1 MKTKKCKYCQEEI
14 AKNVKTCPKCG
25 GKFGLP
31 TFVKFLIVI
40 LIIIVCIVG
49 CVSSCSK
56 SVSDSID
63 ETTNSYK
70 DKNGKTSFKL
80 NETFENS
87 HIRLTMTEAN
97 VDFKGYSEYATVKPG
112 YKVLAA
118 KFEVE
123 NIGNDE
129 EYVSYL
135 DFDAYADETA
145 IEDFYY
151 ADDKYPQIASTISK
165 GKKASGYVFY
175 EVPKDASKITIEY
188 KPSAW
193 ENVQIEFVV
202 K

>member
-25 GKFGLP
+25 GRFGLP
-31 TFVKFLIVI
+31 TFAKVIIIILIV
-40 LIIIVCIVG
+40 IVCIVG
-49 CVSSCSK
+49 CVSSCTK
-56 SVSDSID
+56 SVSDSFD

-70 DKNGKTSFKL
+70 DKNGKTSFKV

-87 HIRLTMTEAN
+87 YIKLTMTEAN
-97 VDFKGYSEYATVKPG
+97 VDFKDYNKYATIKSG
-112 YKVLAA
+112 HKVLVA

-123 NIGNDE
+123 NIGENED
-129 EYVSYL
+129 YVSYY
-135 DFDAYADETA
+135 DFDAYADDTSLDA
-145 IEDFYY
+145 FYSVNDEY
-151 ADDKYPQIASTISK
+151 SELSATISK
-165 GKKASGYVFY
+165 GKKASGYVFF
-175 EVPKDASKITIEY
+175 EVPENASKVTIEY